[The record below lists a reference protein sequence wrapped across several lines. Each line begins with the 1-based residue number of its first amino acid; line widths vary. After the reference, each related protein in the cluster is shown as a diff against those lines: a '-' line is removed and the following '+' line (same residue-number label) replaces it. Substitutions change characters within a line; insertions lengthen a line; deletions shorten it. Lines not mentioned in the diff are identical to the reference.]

1 VLRSTRPN
9 AKRPFRTPFVPL
21 VPLLSILICGA
32 MMVWLPPD
40 TWIRL
45 AVWFFIG
52 LVVYAVYGAR
62 RTATPQWSIEDE
74 PAKSSR

>member
-1 VLRSTRPN
+1 
-9 AKRPFRTPFVPL
+9 VPL
-21 VPLLSILICGA
+21 VPLLAILVCGA

-52 LVVYAVYGAR
+52 LVVYAFYGSR
-62 RTATPQWSIEDE
+62 RAVKPQWSLSED
-74 PAKSSR
+74 PTG